1 MSGRRQQDHYRVLGV
16 PRTAT
21 AAEIK
26 KAYRALAKRYHPDGK
41 GKTRSEEFVLVR
53 EAYDVL
59 SDPERRRKYDRYGN
73 PDVDER
79 MEERLREQDGPL
91 GHPFFR
97 FALKLHYKRMT
108 DLGCPACPD
117 MESCRGW
124 RTQLQAIECPRKPRH
139 EPPKTHRF

>member
-1 MSGRRQQDHYRVLGV
+1 MSGLKCQNYYGILGV

-26 KAYRALAKRYHPDGK
+26 KAYRALAKRHHPDGK
-41 GKTRSEEFVLVR
+41 DKTRSDEFILVR

-73 PDVDER
+73 PDIDER
-79 MEERLREQDGPL
+79 MLERLREQEGPL

-97 FALKLHYKRMT
+97 FALKMHYKRMT
-108 DLGCPACPD
+108 DIGCPKCRE
-117 MESCRGW
+117 METCRAW
-124 RTQLQAIECPRKPRH
+124 RERLQSIICPRTSKAKPR
-139 EPPKTHRF
+139 